1 MKRDGAVRVRALV
14 RWQTFARARNH
25 AQSGALMATIQ
36 DRMLRAARL
45 DVQLYEEV
53 EHDPGAL
60 GQATTVVVL
69 SALAAGIG
77 SLSTGGLTGLVGGM
91 LAALFGWYVWAFLTY
106 YIGTRLLPE
115 ARTHADYGELLRT
128 LGFASAPGVIRVLGI
143 IPGLGQIVFAVAG
156 VWMLIATVI
165 AVRQALDYTNTW
177 RAVGVCA
184 IGWVVQSVILM
195 VAFAM
200 FGAG

>member
-1 MKRDGAVRVRALV
+1 
-14 RWQTFARARNH
+14 
-25 AQSGALMATIQ
+25 MAAIQ
-36 DRMLRAARL
+36 DRMLRAAKL

-53 EHDPGAL
+53 EHDEGAL
-60 GQATTVVVL
+60 RQATTVVVL
-69 SALAAGIG
+69 SAVAAGIG
-77 SLSTGGLTGLVGGM
+77 SLGIGGLAGLVSGT
-91 LAALFGWYVWAFLTY
+91 LAALFGWYIWAFLTY
-106 YIGTRLLPE
+106 FIGTRLLPE
-115 ARTHADYGELLRT
+115 PQTRADYGELLRT
-128 LGFASAPGVIRVLGI
+128 IGFASAPGLIRVLGI

-195 VAFAM
+195 VVFAM